1 MNNSNDLLIS
11 ICVTSYNR
19 LHTLERCLNSI
30 NSKYFDKI
38 EIVVSEDCS
47 PGRLQISEMV
57 ERFRLDSPFK
67 VIYNCNSENLGYDRN
82 FKKLVNLSNG
92 KYLLFVTDDDELIG
106 SNIDD
111 LIQVIPTLDDFSV
124 AFTPYFDTSALKYE
138 RRHSKTF
145 LLQRGM
151 QSVIDYL
158 YSSILLSGLI
168 FKKSDIPQYNEESL
182 KDLIYS
188 QVYVFS
194 SILKYND
201 GYYINIPLINYIG
214 DGVNSF
220 GKNDAFQKNELLA
233 NRENYLSNLEFH
245 IKLIKVIKFFDLNH
259 RENLINKFAL
269 EYSLRSFTGMFI
281 AKKKGG
287 NIGLDEYWRKMNSL
301 DIQLSFISHMYYYF
315 LKYFGYKI
323 SELLLYPFKC
333 FLKLYRSKN

>member
-1 MNNSNDLLIS
+1 MYNFDDLLIS

-19 LHTLERCLNSI
+19 LHTLERCLRSI

-47 PGRLQISEMV
+47 PGRFQISEMV
-57 ERFRLDSPFK
+57 ERFRLDSPYK

-111 LIQVIPTLDDFSV
+111 LIELIPTLDDFSV
-124 AFTPYFDTSALKYE
+124 AFTPYFDTTTLKYE

-145 LLQRGM
+145 LLQSGM
-151 QSVIDYL
+151 QSVVDYL

-168 FKKSDIPQYNEESL
+168 FKKSAIPQYNEDSF

-188 QVYVFS
+188 QVYVFA
-194 SILKYND
+194 SILKYNA

-220 GKNDAFQKNELLA
+220 GKNEAFQKNELLA

-245 IKLIKVIKFFDLNH
+245 IKLINVINLFDLIY
-259 RENLINKFAL
+259 RENLIKKFAL
-269 EYSLRSFTGMFI
+269 EYSLRSFTGMLN

-301 DIQLSFISHMYYYF
+301 DIQLSFISYLYYFF

-323 SELLLYPFKC
+323 SELLLYPFKY
-333 FLKLYRSKN
+333 FVKVYRSQN